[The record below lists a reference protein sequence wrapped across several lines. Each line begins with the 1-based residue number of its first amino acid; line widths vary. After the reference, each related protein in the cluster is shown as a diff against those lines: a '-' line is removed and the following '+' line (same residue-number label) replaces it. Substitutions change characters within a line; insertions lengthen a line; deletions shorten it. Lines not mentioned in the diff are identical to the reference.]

1 MKEQGLGS
9 GDGFSDGGVGL
20 CELGVRWTVAGK
32 SDTGGGV
39 VCNWSIV
46 VRWICH
52 GGKLQQCLIV

>member
-52 GGKLQQCLIV
+52 GGKLQ